1 MRRRETERK
10 NGYWS
15 LGSKIKQ
22 WGKSATIATT
32 SSLAKETRG
41 FSVADSCRVCSDRR
55 SGEDKYSSGP
65 ELTAKL
71 RRVNEEEFLCNEC
84 E

>member
-1 MRRRETERK
+1 
-10 NGYWS
+10 
-15 LGSKIKQ
+15 
-22 WGKSATIATT
+22 
-32 SSLAKETRG
+32 LAKETRG

-71 RRVNEEEFLCNEC
+71 RRVNEEGFLCNEC